1 MAPPTAGRGLSGA
14 DVDTIRTALAAG
26 RKPKVEFTPAAG
38 QIVGKFGQV
47 IELLDPSEDEWI
59 VVRFG
64 RDELPFSAADLV
76 IPARTPA
83 KRAPKVSA
91 PPAQPDPE
99 PEPGPTYPSYEELAA
114 PSRPARNPA
123 PLQEVPVD
131 ASANGKAV
139 PVQATGD
146 DKPRKVAKAAKPK
159 PLPSLTVTVAYTDG
173 DWTVAAQQGT
183 KALARPYT
191 IKAAEALQLVG
202 MLDVPG
208 VAEAVEAIIEGE
220 RAQAQAHAARLRNE
234 LAEIEA
240 RLADFPKVR

>member
-1 MAPPTAGRGLSGA
+1 MSPGIAARGLSGT
-14 DVDTIRTALAAG
+14 DVETIRAALDAG

-47 IELLDPSEDEWI
+47 VDLLDPAEDEWI

-64 RDELPFSAADLV
+64 RDELPFSPADLA
-76 IPARTPA
+76 IPAKTPA
-83 KRAPKVSA
+83 KRAPKVST
-91 PPAQPDPE
+91 PE
-99 PEPGPTYPSYEELAA
+99 PEPEPEPEPTYPTYEELAA
-114 PSRPARNPA
+114 PSRPARKAASRQEDTMSA
-123 PLQEVPVD
+123 PV
-131 ASANGKAV
+131 NGTAV
-139 PVQATGD
+139 PAQAVGGD

-173 DWTVAAQQGT
+173 DWTVAAQQGS
-183 KALARPYT
+183 KALARPYI

-208 VAEAVEAIIEGE
+208 VAEAVEQIIEGE
-220 RAQAQAHAARLRNE
+220 RAQAQAQAARLRTE